1 MSQYGPARPAP
12 AHHGLRRVLP
22 LLCCCVL
29 GNLTSF
35 AQEEKPTGE
44 DRLPTG
50 ERIMDKTI
58 LARGGKEAFEKLE
71 NRVHK
76 GTIEVAGPQK
86 AKGKITTYAAAPGKF
101 YQLRDLGTAG
111 KFEAGTDGETYWN
124 VVGVKAS
131 VKEGN
136 EREDMAASMDF
147 YKEINWRDHFDKVEC
162 LGKETFEGRSCYKV
176 SLTSKT
182 GDVETR
188 YFDRKTGLHI
198 RTEQTIQGAQGEGKN
213 ETRYDDYREVNGV
226 RFPFKIIQTSTG
238 GGQSQTVTIVWES
251 IEANAEIPDK
261 QFDLPAA
268 VKTAAKQS
276 KKPTPP
282 DKKK

>member
-1 MSQYGPARPAP
+1 MSPYGQARPAP
-12 AHHGLRRVLP
+12 AHHALRRVLP

-29 GNLTSF
+29 GDLTVF
-35 AQEEKPTGE
+35 AQEEKPAGE

-50 ERIMDKTI
+50 ERIMDKTL

-71 NRVHK
+71 NRVQK
-76 GTIEVAGPQK
+76 GTIEIAAGPQK
-86 AKGKITTYAAAPGKF
+86 AKGKITTHAAAPDKF
-101 YQLRDLGTAG
+101 YQFRDLGTAG
-111 KFEAGTDGETYWN
+111 KIEIGTDGETYWN
-124 VVGVKAS
+124 IIGAKAT

-136 EREDMAASMDF
+136 DREDMVASMDF
-147 YKEINWRDHFDKVEC
+147 YKEINWRDHFETVEC
-162 LGKETFEGRSCYKV
+162 LGKETIDGRSCYKV

-188 YFDRKTGLHI
+188 YFDRKTGLHV
-198 RTEQTIQGAQGEGKN
+198 RTEETSQGAQGEVKN
-213 ETRYDDYREVNGV
+213 ETRYEDYREVNGV

-238 GGQSQTVTIVWES
+238 GGQSQTVTTVWES

-268 VKTAAKQS
+268 VKTAAKKAS
-276 KKPTPP
+276 KPAP